1 LNHGDLLHRCRR
13 RDRVGDERNEREF
26 ENAKHRPV
34 PQTASLTDIVTAKVL
49 SISKDIRRRINVL
62 FVWPHY
68 TLRASCHVRLLVMPV
83 TMSFRSRLA
92 VAFLGAASLMA
103 CWPLPEAASLTQS
116 ILARL
121 KWPLET
127 RFSTTSLGPTDQITG
142 VIALGG
148 SLARA
153 REAARITSQYPGSKL
168 IVTGAS
174 DQEYAAALSYG
185 LEPDRLI
192 REPHARNTFENALFS
207 KHLANPRPG
216 QRWILVTSAIH
227 MPRAMGA
234 FSALDFDVE
243 PWPVFD
249 GDGPVPSVA
258 PAVQH
263 EILGLVFYRA
273 LGRTKELFPSPS
285 YPTTWM
291 GHEAV
296 AAQETHAL
304 SPSGG

>member
-1 LNHGDLLHRCRR
+1 M
-13 RDRVGDERNEREF
+13 
-26 ENAKHRPV
+26 
-34 PQTASLTDIVTAKVL
+34 T
-49 SISKDIRRRINVL
+49 
-62 FVWPHY
+62 
-68 TLRASCHVRLLVMPV
+68 V
-83 TMSFRSRLA
+83 TMSFRSRFA
-92 VAFLGAASLMA
+92 VGLLGASSLIACAPFTGGASLK
-103 CWPLPEAASLTQS
+103 QS
-116 ILARL
+116 VLARL
-121 KWPLET
+121 ERPLET
-127 RFSTTSLGPTDQITG
+127 RFTTTSLGPTDQVTG

-153 REAARITSQYPGSKL
+153 REAARIASLYPGSKL

-207 KHLANPRPG
+207 KHLTKPRPG

-227 MPRAMGA
+227 MPRAMGV

-249 GDGPVPSVA
+249 GDGPAPSVA

-285 YPTTWM
+285 YPATWM
-291 GHEAV
+291 ANKAV
-296 AAQETHAL
+296 AAQETRAL
-304 SPSGG
+304 SPRGG